1 MGGNE
6 QRDQRL
12 FSYGTLRQE
21 NVQLALF
28 GRRLGGEQDFIAGF
42 TLSTVTIE
50 DPDVVGKSGLET
62 HPILVSADV
71 PRAEVAGAVF
81 LLSAAELAA
90 ADEYEVSPYVRV
102 EAPLRSGGVAWVYVM
117 ASR

>member
-28 GRRLGGEQDFIAGF
+28 GRRLDGEPDFVAGF

-50 DPDVVGKSGLET
+50 DPDVVGQSGLET
-62 HPILVSADV
+62 HPILVPADDPAV
-71 PRAEVAGAVF
+71 EVAGSVF
-81 LLSAAELAA
+81 LLSAAELAV
-90 ADEYEVSPYVRV
+90 ADDYEVSPYVRV
-102 EAPLRSGGVAWVYVM
+102 EGPLRSGGVAWVYVM
-117 ASR
+117 A

>member
-21 NVQLALF
+21 NVQLSLF
-28 GRRLGGEQDFIAGF
+28 GRRLDGEPDFVAGF
-42 TLSTVTIE
+42 TLSSVTIE
-50 DPDVVGKSGLET
+50 DPDVVGQSGLET
-62 HPILVSADV
+62 HPILVPADD
-71 PRAEVAGAVF
+71 PAAEVAGSVF

-90 ADEYEVSPYVRV
+90 TDDYEVSPYVRV
-102 EAPLRSGGVAWVYVM
+102 QAPLRSGGIAWVYVM
-117 ASR
+117 A